1 MNFQNVDNNLRTV
14 RGDTVQFAFEIE
26 NFTDELASAFFS
38 VKKELTDSNYAFQKS
53 LNDGISLVETGKWK
67 VRIAPEDTENLPTGT
82 YYYDLQIGVAN
93 GDKVDIYTI
102 LKGKFDIA
110 FDVTRTVE

>member
-1 MNFQNVDNNLRTV
+1 MNFQNVENNIRTI
-14 RGDTVQFAFEIE
+14 RGDTAQFAFEIE

-38 VKKELTDSNYAFQKS
+38 VKKDVNDANYIFQKS
-53 LNDGISLVETGKWK
+53 LDDGITLMETGKWK

-82 YYYDLQIGVAN
+82 YYYDLQIGVTS
-93 GDKVDIYTI
+93 GDTVDIYTI

-110 FDVTRTVE
+110 YDVTRAVE